1 MTLEN
6 SSHTQLMPSHYEGN
20 SGTLGSVWKA
30 RGKCGVDTDHN
41 TYVTDDFVDS
51 LKRIASSED
60 EGAFRHVFNHFAPR
74 VKSFLMRSGCEE
86 AIAEEITQEAMA
98 TVWHKAALFDPSRA
112 SVSTWIFTIARNRLI
127 DAKRKQKRPEPEL
140 LLNEPDHYPNQE
152 DIFTL
157 QQEATQLGKAI
168 SELPETQKEILIAAF
183 YGDMSHMEVAEK
195 TGLPLGTIKSRI
207 RLALTRLRK
216 TMT

>member
-1 MTLEN
+1 
-6 SSHTQLMPSHYEGN
+6 MPSHYEGN
-20 SGTLGSVWKA
+20 SGTLDSVWKS
-30 RGKCGVDTDHN
+30 RGKSGVDTDQN
-41 TYVTDDFVDS
+41 TYVTDEFADS
-51 LKRIASSED
+51 LWRIASSQD
-60 EGAFRHVFNHFAPR
+60 EGAFRHVFDHFAPR
-74 VKSFLMRSGCEE
+74 VKSFLMKSGCEE
-86 AIAEEITQEAMA
+86 AVAEEITQEAMA

-112 SVSTWIFTIARNRLI
+112 RVSTWIFTIARNRLI
-127 DAKRKQKRPEPEL
+127 DATRKQKRPEPEL

-152 DIFTL
+152 DIYSV

-168 SELPETQKEILIAAF
+168 ADLPDAQKEILIAAF